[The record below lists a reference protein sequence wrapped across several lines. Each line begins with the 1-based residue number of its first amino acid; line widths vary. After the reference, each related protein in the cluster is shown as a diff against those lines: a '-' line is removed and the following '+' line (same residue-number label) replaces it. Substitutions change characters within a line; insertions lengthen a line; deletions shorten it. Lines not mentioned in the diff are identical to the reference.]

1 MKVALQLSGRL
12 RYTDDSLSSM
22 IHCIMSDVNPDVFCS
37 FWCPENQETV
47 DNLVSFLNPKIIENE
62 NQDLIRPYLNDMIGS
77 IVHVNL
83 PSMCYKFHR
92 VSTLRKAYEY
102 QNGFKYDVVIQA
114 RTDNIFFEK
123 LSDRMFLPTQMQ
135 GIWCSNGTYSQEIDP
150 YVSPRMADN
159 FYLGD
164 RTSMDKSSE
173 TFWYLRQTA
182 KRLEKSGLLRHI
194 RIPEIIQSKIWNDLG
209 ITINRLPGSNP
220 AGDFWYDIDR
230 KETRWK

>member
-12 RYTDDSLSSM
+12 RYTDDSLSSL
-22 IHCIMSDVNPDVFCS
+22 IHSIVSDTKPDIFCS
-37 FWCPENQETV
+37 FWYPENQETI
-47 DNLVSFLNPKIIENE
+47 NKLTSTLNPKIVEHE
-62 NQDLIRPYLNDMIGS
+62 HQSLVRPYINDLLGPF
-77 IVHVNL
+77 VHANL

-92 VSTLRKAYEY
+92 VSTLRKAYED
-102 QNGFKYDVVIQA
+102 QNNFKYDVVIQA

-123 LSDRMFLPTQMQ
+123 LSDRIYLPTQIS

-164 RTSMDKSSE
+164 RRSMDKSSE
-173 TFWYLRQTA
+173 TFWYLRQTV
-182 KRLEKSGLLRHI
+182 KRLELSGLLHHA
-194 RIPEIIQSKIWNDLG
+194 RIPEVVQSKVWNDLG
-209 ITINRLPGSNP
+209 IVINRLPGSNP

-230 KETRWK
+230 RETCWK